1 MGEVIVAGMNLMGY
15 DAMALGP
22 KELSIGGELLQ
33 ARMDEA
39 RFPTLSANA
48 LWSSTGEL
56 VAKPYTLL
64 QVGSRRIGV
73 IGLTRLPDV
82 KYPDFEVLE
91 PKESLSQ
98 YVTEVEE
105 QVDAVLLL
113 TNLPYESALEMV
125 EGVPGVDLVVAALPN
140 QVPDRVIRVP
150 ETGTLAVTAEQATP
164 RHAGRRVGRL
174 AVMLGSDGAL
184 GSDAWSSVP
193 LGPQIVDDVEM
204 KVLLDGY
211 R

>member
-22 KELSIGGELLQ
+22 KELSMGGELLQ

-39 RFPTLSANA
+39 QFPILSANS
-48 LWSSTGEL
+48 LWSSTVEL
-56 VAKPYTLL
+56 VAEPYTLL

-82 KYPDFEVLE
+82 EYPDFEVLE

-105 QVDAVLLL
+105 QVDTVLLL
-113 TNLPYESALEMV
+113 TNLPYKSALEMV
-125 EGVPGVDLVVAALPN
+125 EDVPGVDLVVAALPG
-140 QVPDRVIRVP
+140 QLPERAVRVP
-150 ETGTLAVTAEQATP
+150 ATGTLAVTAEQALP

-174 AVMLGSDGAL
+174 AVTVGRDGSLGGE
-184 GSDAWSSVP
+184 AWASIP
-193 LGPQIVDDVEM
+193 LGPQVADDLEM
-204 KVLLDGY
+204 EVLLDGY